1 MRNMKTHNLG
11 GNKLRSQGLHFS
23 IASRIPRGL
32 HSGALFLT
40 NRRRVTLLLVS
51 RTRTAL
57 PSMTTRSLAAERHRD
72 TSKKYYCRG
81 GRSQNLLR
89 KLVWRLKPLRSRT
102 LALQKHFDPTS
113 FSRPSS
119 GPRRGPACT
128 REPSPTS
135 TLDEKSDFSRPLAS
149 ARGLEKSDFS
159 LSVDVREGSRVHAGP
174 LRGPGSKLSEDVE
187 SKSFLS
193 STS

>member
-1 MRNMKTHNLG
+1 MPLRASVRAEAHTQTHIHIHIHIQTYG
-11 GNKLRSQGLHFS
+11 TYIHTY
-23 IASRIPRGL
+23 I
-32 HSGALFLT
+32 HTGALFLT

-135 TLDEKSDFSRPLAS
+135 TLDAKSDFSRPLAS
-149 ARGLEKSDFS
+149 VRGLEKSDVS
-159 LSVDVREGSRVHAGP
+159 LSAGVGEGSHVHAG
-174 LRGPGSKLSEDVE
+174 RSREGCQVE
-187 SKSFLS
+187 VFDSQVSY
-193 STS
+193 